1 MRFLVKQKIFSFGDN
16 FVIKDDQG
24 NDRFIVRGKV
34 FALGDK
40 LRIYDMQGQELFYIE
55 QKLLRLLPEYT
66 IYKSGQAVATVK
78 KEFTFFKPRF
88 SIWSTYGNYT
98 IQGNFWGMD
107 FSILK
112 NGRQVAQVSK
122 RWLSFGDTYGV
133 DIVDDEDY
141 AFILALVIV
150 IDQVLHDDRHNNR

>member
-1 MRFLVKQKIFSFGDN
+1 MRFIVKQKIFSFGDN
-16 FVIKDDQG
+16 FIIKDDQG

-34 FALGDK
+34 FTLGDK

-78 KEFTFFKPRF
+78 KEFTFFRPRF
-88 SIWSTYGNYT
+88 SIWSVYGNYT

-112 NGRQVAQVSK
+112 NGRQVAQISK
-122 RWLSFGDTYGV
+122 RWLSFRDTYSV
-133 DIVDDEDY
+133 DIVDDDY
-141 AFILALVIV
+141 AFILALVII
-150 IDQVLHDDRHNNR
+150 IDQVLHDDNHNDR

>member
-78 KEFTFFKPRF
+78 KEFTLFKPRF
-88 SIWSTYGNYT
+88 NIWSTYGNYT

-141 AFILALVIV
+141 AFILTLVIV